1 MPGGIAPALD
11 RVSMRFPARS
21 TTAVVG
27 QSGAGKSTLADV
39 LTGLLAPDAGEMSVD
54 GVRRRGRAPP
64 GLAPP
69 GGLRAAGRLPVP
81 RQHPQQPALGAA
93 RCQRRTTLR
102 QALERAAA
110 SFVFRLPQG
119 METVVGDAG
128 VRLSGG
134 ERQRLALARA
144 LLKRPSLLILDE
156 ATSALDL
163 ENEARIC
170 EAIEGLHGD
179 LTVVVI
185 GHRLPNL
192 RRADQ
197 VVVLEAG
204 RIAVQE
210 PWKEVRPAVA
220 FPP

>member
-1 MPGGIAPALD
+1 
-11 RVSMRFPARS
+11 MRFPARS

-54 GVRRRGRAPP
+54 GVPVAGARRRAWRRQVAY
-64 GLAPP
+64 
-69 GGLRAAGRLPVP
+69 VP
-81 RQHPQQPALGAA
+81 QDVYLFHDSIRNNLLWGQPDATENA
-93 RCQRRTTLR
+93 LR

-197 VVVLEAG
+197 VVVLDAG

-210 PWKEVRPAVA
+210 PSKEVRPAVA